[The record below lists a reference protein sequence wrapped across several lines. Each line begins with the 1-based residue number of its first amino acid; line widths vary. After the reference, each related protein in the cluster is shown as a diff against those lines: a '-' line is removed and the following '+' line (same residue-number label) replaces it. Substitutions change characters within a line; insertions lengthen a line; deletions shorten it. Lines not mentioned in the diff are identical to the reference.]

1 MTPPRPTPPEGARN
15 LVLLV
20 LDSCRYDSF
29 MAAAPKHMSQLGEVQ
44 RRFSYASWT
53 SPAHYNLMLGLLPH
67 PSPTGIFASDYYRQE
82 LGQYATRLGI
92 ERMGFTEM
100 IPRLW
105 LPDFLRNTLGYHTR
119 AIVSLPV
126 LNPHTPLNTD
136 FDSFELAA
144 SHNDLAAMI
153 PMMQFSEERPTFYL
167 LNTGETHYPYA
178 TPDEPESQWPR
189 VHGVH
194 GVFKQMGGGPLLART
209 DALKV
214 FDQDK
219 LDTLRKRQIR
229 CVSHVDGVVEQL
241 IESLPKNTW
250 LIITADHGELF
261 GEAGYFGHGPINHE
275 KVLEVPLVE
284 GLVRA

>member
-29 MAAAPKHMSQLGEVQ
+29 MAAAPRHMSQLGEVQ

-82 LGQYATRLGI
+82 LSQYATRLGI

-126 LNPHTPLNTD
+126 LNPHTPLNAD

-214 FDQDK
+214 FDQHK
-219 LDTLRKRQIR
+219 LDTLRKRQVR
-229 CVSHVDGVVEQL
+229 CVTHVDGVVEQL

>member
-1 MTPPRPTPPEGARN
+1 VTPPRPTPPEGARN

-29 MAAAPKHMSQLGEVQ
+29 MAAAPRHMSQLGEVQ

-82 LGQYATRLGI
+82 LSQYATRLGI

-126 LNPHTPLNTD
+126 LNPHTPLNAD

-214 FDQDK
+214 FDQHK
-219 LDTLRKRQIR
+219 LDTLRKRQVR
-229 CVSHVDGVVEQL
+229 CVTHVDGVVEQL

>member
-1 MTPPRPTPPEGARN
+1 VTAHRPTPPQGARN

-20 LDSCRYDSF
+20 LDSCRFDSF
-29 MAAAPKHMSQLGEVQ
+29 MAAKPKVMSRLGEVQ

-67 PSPTGIFASDYYRQE
+67 PSPTGIFASDYYREE
-82 LGQYATRLGI
+82 LGKYAMRLGI
-92 ERMGFTEM
+92 EQMGFTDM

-126 LNPHTPLNTD
+126 LNPHTPLNAD

-153 PMMQFSEERPTFYL
+153 PMLQFSDERPTFYL

-178 TPDEPESQWPR
+178 TPDEPEDQWPR

-194 GVFKQMGGGPLLART
+194 GVFKRLGGGPLLAQT
-209 DALKV
+209 DAPKV

-219 LDTLRKRQIR
+219 LDILQKRQIHT
-229 CVSHVDGVVEQL
+229 VSHVDGVVEQL
-241 IESLPKNTW
+241 IDHLPRNTW

-275 KVLEVPLVE
+275 KVIEVPLVE
-284 GLVRA
+284 GLI